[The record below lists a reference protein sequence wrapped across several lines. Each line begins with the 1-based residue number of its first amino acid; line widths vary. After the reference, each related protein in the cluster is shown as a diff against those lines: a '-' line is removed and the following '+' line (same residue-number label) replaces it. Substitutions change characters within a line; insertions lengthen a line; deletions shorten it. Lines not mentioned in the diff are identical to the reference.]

1 MATWQAVTSRDERF
15 APGSSIGAPSSEFTQ
30 RRSKVFNDDDVAD
43 VQNNKEKDKKQTMKK
58 KITRAGHAMGV
69 SVKQ

>member
-43 VQNNKEKDKKQTMKK
+43 V
-58 KITRAGHAMGV
+58 
-69 SVKQ
+69 